1 MKKKDKK
8 VQNKKREWIKK
19 LEASQ
24 KSRWDKKDIFSFF
37 WERYFATF
45 DENFNKRDKILKL
58 YKNFILLK
66 FLNKKNLINKNSLI
80 DF

>member
-19 LEASQ
+19 LEASE

-45 DENFNKRDKILKL
+45 DKILTKEIKFSS
-58 YKNFILLK
+58 YIKIL
-66 FLNKKNLINKNSLI
+66 FY
-80 DF
+80 